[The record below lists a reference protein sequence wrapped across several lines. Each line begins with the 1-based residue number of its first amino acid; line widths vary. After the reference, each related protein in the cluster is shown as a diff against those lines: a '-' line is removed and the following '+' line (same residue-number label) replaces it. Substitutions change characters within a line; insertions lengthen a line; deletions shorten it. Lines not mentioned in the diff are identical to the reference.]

1 MHFALIQY
9 FFSVDIRAD
18 SYRST
23 VKYKNTKPTFFIKK
37 TTKICLLSRIVGG
50 VEDDLIPINMELDFV
65 HRLRTKV

>member
-23 VKYKNTKPTFFIKK
+23 VKYKKHKTNFFYQKNDKNLSSQSYRRRGGGWPNT
-37 TTKICLLSRIVGG
+37 
-50 VEDDLIPINMELDFV
+50 D
-65 HRLRTKV
+65 